1 MWARVLN
8 RQLVEIIYQP
18 KAMVINDI
26 QHPKTIFTRAW
37 TNEER
42 KAIGILPYTYSGSN
56 INNEYYTST
65 FSDSVGDD
73 AVTRTYTNN
82 AVSDISRLKANKI
95 DEAKQNANSLLSD
108 TDWYVVRNVETS
120 TAIPSEITAFRTAV
134 RTNYAALKTAITNAA
149 IIPITLNS
157 TDGSSNAGD
166 NIVQEA
172 GSDENDRMLYEDA
185 TLDDSVAAVA
195 ALYSFTASAN
205 SNESIT
211 IDGTSSSVVSTSA
224 NSITSNAHGFVVGEI
239 LIYDN
244 GGGADIGGLVHETQY
259 YVYSKTVNTFKLS
272 HSHSNCGDAAI
283 ISLSSVASS
292 GTSHTFKS
300 SGVPGAGNTWPNSY
314 ASIYTV

>member
-8 RQLVEIIYQP
+8 GQLVEIIYQP

-82 AVSDISRLKANKI
+82 AVSDLAELKTNKI
-95 DEAKQNANSLLSD
+95 DEAKQNANLLLSD
-108 TDWYVVRNVETS
+108 TDWYVVRNAETS

-149 IIPITLNS
+149 N
-157 TDGSSNAGD
+157 
-166 NIVQEA
+166 
-172 GSDENDRMLYEDA
+172 
-185 TLDDSVAAVA
+185 VAAVA

-205 SNESIT
+205 SNGLIT

-244 GGGADIGGLVHETQY
+244 GGGADIGGLVSGSQY

-292 GTSHTFKS
+292 GTEHTFAS
-300 SGVPGAGNTWPNSY
+300 VGIPNSGNTWPNPE

>member
-1 MWARVLN
+1 MWGRVLSG
-8 RQLVEIIYQP
+8 QLVEIIHQP
-18 KAMVINDI
+18 KAIMINDV

-42 KAIGILPYTYSGSN
+42 KAIGILPYAYSGSN

-82 AVSDISRLKANKI
+82 AVSDLTELKTNKI
-95 DEAKQNANSLLSD
+95 IDAKSHANQLLSD
-108 TDWYVVRNVETS
+108 TDWYVVRNAETS

-134 RTNYAALKTAITNAA
+134 RTNYAALKTAITDAA
-149 IIPITLNS
+149 N
-157 TDGSSNAGD
+157 
-166 NIVQEA
+166 
-172 GSDENDRMLYEDA
+172 
-185 TLDDSVAAVA
+185 VAAVA

-205 SNESIT
+205 NGSIT

-239 LIYDN
+239 LMYDN
-244 GGGADIGGLVHETQY
+244 GGGADIGGLVNGSQY

-292 GTSHTFKS
+292 GTSHTFTS
-300 SGVPGAGNTWPNSY
+300 NGIPGAGNTWPNPQ

>member
-1 MWARVLN
+1 MWGRVLN
-8 RQLVEIIYQP
+8 GQLVEIINQP
-18 KAMVINDI
+18 KAIMINDV
-26 QHPKTIFTRAW
+26 QHPKTIFTQAW

-82 AVSDISRLKANKI
+82 AVSNLTELKTSKIADAKSYAN
-95 DEAKQNANSLLSD
+95 QLLSD
-108 TDWYVVRNVETS
+108 TDWYVVRNAETS

-134 RTNYAALKTAITNAA
+134 RTNYAALKTAITDAA
-149 IIPITLNS
+149 N
-157 TDGSSNAGD
+157 
-166 NIVQEA
+166 
-172 GSDENDRMLYEDA
+172 
-185 TLDDSVAAVA
+185 VAAVA

-205 SNESIT
+205 GSIT
-211 IDGTSSSVVSTSA
+211 IDGTSSSVVSISA

-239 LIYDN
+239 LMYDN
-244 GGGADIGGLVHETQY
+244 GGGADIGGLVNGSQY

-292 GTSHTFKS
+292 GTSHTFTS
-300 SGVPGAGNTWPNSY
+300 NGIPGAGDTWPNPE

>member
-8 RQLVEIIYQP
+8 GQLVEVIHQP

-42 KAIGILPYTYSGSN
+42 KAIGILPYTYSGNN

-73 AVTRTYTNN
+73 VVTRTYTNN
-82 AVSDISRLKANKI
+82 AVSDLTELKTNKI
-95 DEAKQNANSLLSD
+95 DESKRHANQLLSE
-108 TDWYVVRNVETS
+108 TDWYVVRNAETS

-149 IIPITLNS
+149 N
-157 TDGSSNAGD
+157 
-166 NIVQEA
+166 
-172 GSDENDRMLYEDA
+172 
-185 TLDDSVAAVA
+185 VAAVA
-195 ALYSFTASAN
+195 ALYSNTSSAN
-205 SNESIT
+205 SNGSIT

-224 NSITSNAHGFVVGEI
+224 NSITSNAHGFVVGE
-239 LIYDN
+239 LLTYGN
-244 GGGADIGGLVHETQY
+244 GGGADVGGLVDGTQY

-272 HSHSNCGDAAI
+272 HSHSNCGNAAI

-300 SGVPGAGNTWPNSY
+300 SGVPGAGNTWPNSES
-314 ASIYTV
+314 SIYTV

>member
-1 MWARVLN
+1 MWGRVFN
-8 RQLVEIIYQP
+8 GQLVEIIYQP

-82 AVSDISRLKANKI
+82 AVSDLAELKTNKI
-95 DEAKQNANSLLSD
+95 TGAKSHANQLLSD
-108 TDWYVVRNVETS
+108 TDWYVVRNAETS

-134 RTNYAALKTAITNAA
+134 RTNYAALKTAITDAA
-149 IIPITLNS
+149 N
-157 TDGSSNAGD
+157 
-166 NIVQEA
+166 
-172 GSDENDRMLYEDA
+172 
-185 TLDDSVAAVA
+185 VAAVA

-205 SNESIT
+205 GSIT
-211 IDGTSSSVVSTSA
+211 IDGTSSSVVSISA

-239 LIYDN
+239 LMYDN
-244 GGGADIGGLVHETQY
+244 GGGADIGGLVNGSQY

-292 GTSHTFKS
+292 GTSHTFTS
-300 SGVPGAGNTWPNSY
+300 NGIPGAGNTWPNPQ

>member
-8 RQLVEIIYQP
+8 GQLVEIINQP
-18 KAMVINDI
+18 KAIMINDV

-82 AVSDISRLKANKI
+82 AVSDLAELKTNKI
-95 DEAKQNANSLLSD
+95 TGAKSHANQLLSD
-108 TDWYVVRNVETS
+108 TDWYVVRNAETS

-134 RTNYAALKTAITNAA
+134 RTNYDALKTAITDAA
-149 IIPITLNS
+149 N
-157 TDGSSNAGD
+157 
-166 NIVQEA
+166 
-172 GSDENDRMLYEDA
+172 
-185 TLDDSVAAVA
+185 VAAVA

-205 SNESIT
+205 GSIT

-239 LIYDN
+239 LMYDN
-244 GGGADIGGLVHETQY
+244 GGGADIGGLVNGTQY

-292 GTSHTFKS
+292 GTSHIFTS
-300 SGVPGAGNTWPNSY
+300 NGIPNSGNTWPNPE

>member
-8 RQLVEIIYQP
+8 GQLVEVIHQP

-42 KAIGILPYTYSGSN
+42 KAIGILPYTYSGNN

-82 AVSDISRLKANKI
+82 AVSDLAELKTNKI
-95 DEAKQNANSLLSD
+95 TDAKQDANQLLSN

-134 RTNYAALKTAITNAA
+134 RTNYTALKTAITDAA
-149 IIPITLNS
+149 NV
-157 TDGSSNAGD
+157 D
-166 NIVQEA
+166 
-172 GSDENDRMLYEDA
+172 
-185 TLDDSVAAVA
+185 AVA
-195 ALYSFTASAN
+195 ALYSFTTSAN
-205 SNESIT
+205 SNGLIT
-211 IDGTSSSVVSTSA
+211 IDGTSSSVVNTSA
-224 NSITSNAHGFVVGEI
+224 NSITSNAHGFVVGE
-239 LIYDN
+239 LLLYDN
-244 GGGADIGGLVHETQY
+244 GEDGTDIGGLVNGTQY

-292 GTSHTFKS
+292 GTEHKFVSVGIPKS
-300 SGVPGAGNTWPNSY
+300 GNTWPNPE

>member
-1 MWARVLN
+1 MWARVFN
-8 RQLVEIIYQP
+8 GQLVEIIYQP

-42 KAIGILPYTYSGSN
+42 KAIGILPYAYSGSN

-82 AVSDISRLKANKI
+82 AVSDLTELKTNKI
-95 DEAKQNANSLLSD
+95 TDAKGYANQLLSD
-108 TDWYVVRNVETS
+108 TDWYVVRNAEIS

-134 RTNYAALKTAITNAA
+134 RTNYAALKTAITDAA
-149 IIPITLNS
+149 N
-157 TDGSSNAGD
+157 
-166 NIVQEA
+166 
-172 GSDENDRMLYEDA
+172 
-185 TLDDSVAAVA
+185 VAAVA

-205 SNESIT
+205 GSIT

-224 NSITSNAHGFVVGEI
+224 NSITSNAHGFVVGEV
-239 LIYDN
+239 LTYGN
-244 GGGADIGGLVHETQY
+244 GEDGTDIGGLVDGTQY

-272 HSHSNCGDAAI
+272 HSHSNCGDAAV

-292 GTSHTFKS
+292 GTEHKFVSA
-300 SGVPGAGNTWPNSY
+300 GIPGAGNTWPNPE

>member
-8 RQLVEIIYQP
+8 GQLVEIIYQP

-42 KAIGILPYTYSGSN
+42 KAIGILPYAYSGSN

-82 AVSDISRLKANKI
+82 AVSDLTELKTNKI
-95 DEAKQNANSLLSD
+95 TDAKGYANQLLSD
-108 TDWYVVRNVETS
+108 TDWYVVRNAEIS

-134 RTNYAALKTAITNAA
+134 RTNYAALKTAITDAA
-149 IIPITLNS
+149 N
-157 TDGSSNAGD
+157 
-166 NIVQEA
+166 
-172 GSDENDRMLYEDA
+172 
-185 TLDDSVAAVA
+185 VAAVA

-205 SNESIT
+205 GSIT

-224 NSITSNAHGFVVGEI
+224 NSITSNAHGFVVGEV
-239 LIYDN
+239 LTYGN
-244 GGGADIGGLVHETQY
+244 GEDGTDIGGLVDGTQY

-272 HSHSNCGDAAI
+272 HSHSNCGDAAV

-292 GTSHTFKS
+292 GTEHKFVSA
-300 SGVPGAGNTWPNSY
+300 GIPGAGNTWPNPE

>member
-1 MWARVLN
+1 MWGRVFN
-8 RQLVEIIYQP
+8 GQLVEIIYQP
-18 KAMVINDI
+18 QAIMINDV

-42 KAIGILPYTYSGSN
+42 KVIGILPYTYSGSN

-82 AVSDISRLKANKI
+82 AVSDLAELKTNKI
-95 DEAKQNANSLLSD
+95 DEAKQNANLLLSD
-108 TDWYVVRNVETS
+108 TDWYVVRNAETS

-149 IIPITLNS
+149 N
-157 TDGSSNAGD
+157 
-166 NIVQEA
+166 
-172 GSDENDRMLYEDA
+172 
-185 TLDDSVAAVA
+185 VAAVA

-205 SNESIT
+205 GSIT
-211 IDGTSSSVVSTSA
+211 IDGTSSSVVSISA

-239 LIYDN
+239 LMYDN
-244 GGGADIGGLVHETQY
+244 GGGADIGGLVSGSQY

-292 GTSHTFKS
+292 GTSHTFTS
-300 SGVPGAGNTWPNSY
+300 NGIPGAGNTWPNPQ

>member
-1 MWARVLN
+1 MWGRVLSG
-8 RQLVEIIYQP
+8 QLVEIIHQP
-18 KAMVINDI
+18 KAMMINDV

-37 TNEER
+37 TDEER
-42 KAIGILPYTYSGSN
+42 KAIGILPYVYSG
-56 INNEYYTST
+56 NNRENEFYTST

-73 AVTRTYTNN
+73 AITRTYTNN
-82 AVSDISRLKANKI
+82 AVSDLTELKTNKI
-95 DEAKQNANSLLSD
+95 VNAKGEANGLLSN
-108 TDWYVVRNVETS
+108 TDWYVVRNAETS
-120 TAIPSEITAFRTAV
+120 VAIPSQITAYRTAV
-134 RTNYAALKTAITNAA
+134 RANYAVLKTAITNAA
-149 IIPITLNS
+149 NV
-157 TDGSSNAGD
+157 D
-166 NIVQEA
+166 
-172 GSDENDRMLYEDA
+172 
-185 TLDDSVAAVA
+185 AVA

-205 SNESIT
+205 SNGLIT

-300 SGVPGAGNTWPNSY
+300 SGVPGAGNTWPNPN

>member
-1 MWARVLN
+1 MWGRVLSG
-8 RQLVEIIYQP
+8 QLVEIIHQP
-18 KAMVINDI
+18 KAMMINDV

-37 TNEER
+37 TDEER
-42 KAIGILPYTYSGSN
+42 KAIGILPYVYSG
-56 INNEYYTST
+56 NNRENEFYTST

-73 AVTRTYTNN
+73 AITRTYTNN
-82 AVSDISRLKANKI
+82 AVSDLTELKTNKI
-95 DEAKQNANSLLSD
+95 VNAKGEANGLLSN
-108 TDWYVVRNVETS
+108 TDWYVVRNAETS
-120 TAIPSEITAFRTAV
+120 VAIPSQITAYRTAV
-134 RTNYAALKTAITNAA
+134 RANYAVLKTAITNAA
-149 IIPITLNS
+149 NV
-157 TDGSSNAGD
+157 D
-166 NIVQEA
+166 
-172 GSDENDRMLYEDA
+172 
-185 TLDDSVAAVA
+185 AVA

-205 SNESIT
+205 SNGSIT

-300 SGVPGAGNTWPNSY
+300 SGVPGAGNTWPNPN

>member
-1 MWARVLN
+1 MWARVFN
-8 RQLVEIIYQP
+8 GQLVEIIHRP

-82 AVSDISRLKANKI
+82 AVSDLAELKTNKI
-95 DEAKQNANSLLSD
+95 TDAKSHANQLLSD
-108 TDWYVVRNVETS
+108 TDWYVVRNAETS

-134 RTNYAALKTAITNAA
+134 RTNYAALKTAITDAA
-149 IIPITLNS
+149 N
-157 TDGSSNAGD
+157 
-166 NIVQEA
+166 
-172 GSDENDRMLYEDA
+172 
-185 TLDDSVAAVA
+185 VAAVA

-205 SNESIT
+205 GSIT
-211 IDGTSSSVVSTSA
+211 IDGTSSSVVNTSA

-244 GGGADIGGLVHETQY
+244 GGGADIGGLVSGSQY

-292 GTSHTFKS
+292 GTSHAFS
-300 SGVPGAGNTWPNSY
+300 SNGIPGAGKTWPNPN
-314 ASIYTV
+314 ASIYIV

>member
-8 RQLVEIIYQP
+8 GQLVEIIYQP

-82 AVSDISRLKANKI
+82 AVSDLTELKTNKI
-95 DEAKQNANSLLSD
+95 TNAKSNANQLLSN

-134 RTNYAALKTAITNAA
+134 RTNYAALKTAITDAA
-149 IIPITLNS
+149 N
-157 TDGSSNAGD
+157 
-166 NIVQEA
+166 
-172 GSDENDRMLYEDA
+172 
-185 TLDDSVAAVA
+185 VAAVA
-195 ALYSFTASAN
+195 ALYSNASSAN
-205 SNESIT
+205 SNGSIT
-211 IDGTSSSVVSTSA
+211 IDGTSSSVVNTSA
-224 NSITSNAHGFVVGEI
+224 NSITSNAHGFVVGES
-239 LIYDN
+239 LLYDN
-244 GGGADIGGLVHETQY
+244 GYDGTDIGGLVNGTRY

-292 GTSHTFKS
+292 GTEHQFVSTGIP
-300 SGVPGAGNTWPNSY
+300 GVGETWPNPN

>member
-8 RQLVEIIYQP
+8 GQLVEIIYQP

-82 AVSDISRLKANKI
+82 AVSDLAELKTNKI
-95 DEAKQNANSLLSD
+95 DEAKQNANLLLSD
-108 TDWYVVRNVETS
+108 TDWYVVRNAETS

-149 IIPITLNS
+149 N
-157 TDGSSNAGD
+157 
-166 NIVQEA
+166 
-172 GSDENDRMLYEDA
+172 
-185 TLDDSVAAVA
+185 VAAVA

-205 SNESIT
+205 SNGLIT

-239 LIYDN
+239 LMYDN
-244 GGGADIGGLVHETQY
+244 GGGADIGGLVNGSQY

-292 GTSHTFKS
+292 GTSHAIS
-300 SGVPGAGNTWPNSY
+300 SNGIPGAGNTWPNPQ

>member
-8 RQLVEIIYQP
+8 GQLVEIINQP
-18 KAMVINDI
+18 KAIMINDV

-42 KAIGILPYTYSGSN
+42 KAIGILPYAYSGSN

-82 AVSDISRLKANKI
+82 AVSNLTELKTSKIADAKSYAN
-95 DEAKQNANSLLSD
+95 QLLSD
-108 TDWYVVRNVETS
+108 TDWYVVRNAETS

-134 RTNYAALKTAITNAA
+134 RTNYAALKTAITDAA
-149 IIPITLNS
+149 NV
-157 TDGSSNAGD
+157 D
-166 NIVQEA
+166 
-172 GSDENDRMLYEDA
+172 
-185 TLDDSVAAVA
+185 AVA
-195 ALYSFTASAN
+195 EIYSFTVSASN
-205 SNESIT
+205 GSIT

-224 NSITSNAHGFVVGEI
+224 NSITSNAHGFVVGE
-239 LIYDN
+239 LLLYEN
-244 GGGADIGGLVHETQY
+244 GPDGTDIGGLVNGAQY
-259 YVYSKTVNTFKLS
+259 YVYSKTVNTFKIS

-292 GTSHTFKS
+292 GTEHAFASLGIPNS
-300 SGVPGAGNTWPNSY
+300 GNTWPNPE

>member
-1 MWARVLN
+1 MWGRVLN
-8 RQLVEIIYQP
+8 GQLVEIINQP
-18 KAMVINDI
+18 KAIMINDV

-42 KAIGILPYTYSGSN
+42 KAIGILPYAYSGSN

-82 AVSDISRLKANKI
+82 AVSDLAELKTNKI
-95 DEAKQNANSLLSD
+95 TGAKSHANQLLSD
-108 TDWYVVRNVETS
+108 TDWYVVRNAETS

-134 RTNYAALKTAITNAA
+134 RTNYAALKTAITDAA
-149 IIPITLNS
+149 N
-157 TDGSSNAGD
+157 
-166 NIVQEA
+166 
-172 GSDENDRMLYEDA
+172 
-185 TLDDSVAAVA
+185 VAAVA

-205 SNESIT
+205 NGSIT

-224 NSITSNAHGFVVGEI
+224 NSITSNAHGFVVGE
-239 LIYDN
+239 LLLYEN
-244 GGGADIGGLVHETQY
+244 GPDGTDIGGLVNGAQY

-292 GTSHTFKS
+292 GTEHQFVSTGIP
-300 SGVPGAGNTWPNSY
+300 GVGETWPNPN

>member
-1 MWARVLN
+1 MWARVFN
-8 RQLVEIIYQP
+8 GQLVEIIHRP

-37 TNEER
+37 TDEER
-42 KAIGILPYTYSGSN
+42 KAIGIIPYKYSGNN

-82 AVSDISRLKANKI
+82 AVSDLTKLKTNKI
-95 DEAKQNANSLLSD
+95 TDAKGHANQLLSN
-108 TDWYVVRNVETS
+108 TDWYVVRNAEIS

-134 RTNYAALKTAITNAA
+134 RTNYAALKTAITDAA
-149 IIPITLNS
+149 N
-157 TDGSSNAGD
+157 
-166 NIVQEA
+166 
-172 GSDENDRMLYEDA
+172 
-185 TLDDSVAAVA
+185 VAAVA

-205 SNESIT
+205 GSIT

-224 NSITSNAHGFVVGEI
+224 NSITSNAHGFVVGEV
-239 LIYDN
+239 LTYGN
-244 GGGADIGGLVHETQY
+244 GEDGTDIGGLVDGTQY

-272 HSHSNCGDAAI
+272 HSHSNCGDAAV

-292 GTSHTFKS
+292 GTEHKFVSA
-300 SGVPGAGNTWPNSY
+300 GIPGAGETWPNPE

>member
-1 MWARVLN
+1 MWGRVLSG
-8 RQLVEIIYQP
+8 QLVEIIHQP
-18 KAMVINDI
+18 KAIMINDV
-26 QHPKTIFTRAW
+26 QHPKTIFTQAW

-82 AVSDISRLKANKI
+82 AVSNLTELKTSKIADAKSYAN
-95 DEAKQNANSLLSD
+95 QLLSD
-108 TDWYVVRNVETS
+108 TDWYVVRNAETS

-134 RTNYAALKTAITNAA
+134 RTNYAALKTAITDAA
-149 IIPITLNS
+149 N
-157 TDGSSNAGD
+157 
-166 NIVQEA
+166 
-172 GSDENDRMLYEDA
+172 
-185 TLDDSVAAVA
+185 VAAVA

-205 SNESIT
+205 NGSIT

-224 NSITSNAHGFVVGEI
+224 NSITSNAHGFVVGES
-239 LIYDN
+239 LLYEN
-244 GGGADIGGLVHETQY
+244 GPDGTDIGGLVNGTRY

-292 GTSHTFKS
+292 GTEHQFVSTGIP
-300 SGVPGAGNTWPNSY
+300 GVGETWPNPN

>member
-1 MWARVLN
+1 MGGRVLN
-8 RQLVEIIYQP
+8 GQLVEIIYQP
-18 KAMVINDI
+18 KAIMINDV

-73 AVTRTYTNN
+73 TITRTYTNN
-82 AVSDISRLKANKI
+82 AVSDLTELKTNKI
-95 DEAKQNANSLLSD
+95 SIAKSYANQLLSD
-108 TDWYVVRNVETS
+108 TDWYVVRNAETS

-134 RTNYAALKTAITNAA
+134 RTNYAALKTAITDAA
-149 IIPITLNS
+149 N
-157 TDGSSNAGD
+157 
-166 NIVQEA
+166 
-172 GSDENDRMLYEDA
+172 
-185 TLDDSVAAVA
+185 VAAVA

-205 SNESIT
+205 SNGLIT
-211 IDGTSSSVVSTSA
+211 IDGTSSSVVNTSA
-224 NSITSNAHGFVVGEI
+224 NSITSNAHGFVVGEV
-239 LIYDN
+239 LTYGN
-244 GGGADIGGLVHETQY
+244 GEDGTDIGGLVDGMQY

-272 HSHSNCGDAAI
+272 HSHSNCGDAAV

-292 GTSHTFKS
+292 GTEHQFVS
-300 SGVPGAGNTWPNSY
+300 SGIPGVGETWPNPN

>member
-8 RQLVEIIYQP
+8 GQLVEIIHQP
-18 KAMVINDI
+18 KAIMINDV
-26 QHPKTIFTRAW
+26 QHPKTIFTQAW

-82 AVSDISRLKANKI
+82 AVSNLTELKTNKI
-95 DEAKQNANSLLSD
+95 TDAKSYANQLLSD
-108 TDWYVVRNVETS
+108 TDWYVVRNAETS

-134 RTNYAALKTAITNAA
+134 RTNYAALKTAITDAA
-149 IIPITLNS
+149 N
-157 TDGSSNAGD
+157 
-166 NIVQEA
+166 
-172 GSDENDRMLYEDA
+172 
-185 TLDDSVAAVA
+185 VAAVA
-195 ALYSFTASAN
+195 ALYSFTASAK
-205 SNESIT
+205 SIT
-211 IDGTSSSVVSTSA
+211 IDGTSSSVVNTSA
-224 NSITSNAHGFVVGEI
+224 NSITSNAHGFVVGES
-239 LIYDN
+239 LLYDN
-244 GGGADIGGLVHETQY
+244 GEDGTDIGGLVNGTQY

-292 GTSHTFKS
+292 GTEHTFVS
-300 SGVPGAGNTWPNSY
+300 VGIPNSGNTWPNPN

>member
-1 MWARVLN
+1 MWGRVLSG
-8 RQLVEIIYQP
+8 QLVEIIHQP
-18 KAMVINDI
+18 KAMMINDV

-37 TNEER
+37 TDEER
-42 KAIGILPYTYSGSN
+42 KAIGILPYVYSG
-56 INNEYYTST
+56 NNRENEFYTST

-73 AVTRTYTNN
+73 AITRTYTNN
-82 AVSDISRLKANKI
+82 AVSDLTELKTNKI
-95 DEAKQNANSLLSD
+95 VNAKGEANGLLSD
-108 TDWYVVRNVETS
+108 TDWYVVRNAETS
-120 TAIPSEITAFRTAV
+120 VAIPSQITAYRTAV
-134 RTNYAALKTAITNAA
+134 RANYAALKTAITNAA
-149 IIPITLNS
+149 NV
-157 TDGSSNAGD
+157 D
-166 NIVQEA
+166 
-172 GSDENDRMLYEDA
+172 
-185 TLDDSVAAVA
+185 AVA

-205 SNESIT
+205 SNGSIT

-300 SGVPGAGNTWPNSY
+300 SGVPGAGNTWPNPN